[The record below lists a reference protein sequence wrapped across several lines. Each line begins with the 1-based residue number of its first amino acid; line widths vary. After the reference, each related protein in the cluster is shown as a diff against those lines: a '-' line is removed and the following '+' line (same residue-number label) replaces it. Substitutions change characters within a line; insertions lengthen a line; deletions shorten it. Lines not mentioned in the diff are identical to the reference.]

1 MSLGTLLLTAVL
13 SATIPV
19 PHRAPDKVCLATGYQ
34 PNQTVANCG
43 RDNRPHI
50 DKCAGG
56 GPNAAWTGQ
65 RLEDWHC
72 AVSQSKPRAFEYGD
86 ILVIGD
92 PVNRKVLVVDCGP
105 GVRADQV
112 DVCFIWSKQYR
123 AFMKAQAAR
132 GTRRVNV
139 WKVGK
144 VSREEARRWKP

>member
-1 MSLGTLLLTAVL
+1 MTLSTLLLTAL
-13 SATIPV
+13 LAATIPV
-19 PHRAPDKVCLATGYQ
+19 PDRSPDKVCLATGYQ
-34 PNQTVANCG
+34 PNQTVTNCG

-50 DKCAGG
+50 DKATGG

-72 AVSQSKPRAFEYGD
+72 AVSQFRPRSFEYGT
-86 ILVIGD
+86 ILAIGH

-105 GVRADQV
+105 AVRSNQV
-112 DVCFIWSKQYR
+112 DVCFIWSKHYK
-123 AFMKAQAAR
+123 AFEKAQGEY